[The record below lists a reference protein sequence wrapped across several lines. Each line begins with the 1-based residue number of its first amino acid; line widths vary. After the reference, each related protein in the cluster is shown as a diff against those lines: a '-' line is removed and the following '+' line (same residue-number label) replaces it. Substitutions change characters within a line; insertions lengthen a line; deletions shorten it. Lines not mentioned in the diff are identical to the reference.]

1 MRSKTSITYGG
12 ALYDLA
18 KEEGLTA
25 RILNDLGTFASVFR
39 EDPDYRKLLTEPSI
53 HKSEREALLDEA
65 WKQALH
71 PYTLNFVKLLCANG
85 TVSQLPD
92 CEAVFHDRYN
102 EDNGILAV
110 TAVSAVE
117 LRPELQE
124 KLRAKLEAKT
134 GKRIE
139 LTVSVDPKL
148 IGGVKLT
155 MEGVQYD
162 GTVRHHLDELQ
173 RILQTNSN

>member
-1 MRSKTSITYGG
+1 MTSKTSITYGG

-18 KEEGLTA
+18 KEEGLSA
-25 RILNDLGTFASVFR
+25 QILAELGMFAAVFR
-39 EDPDYRKLLTEPSI
+39 ENADYRKLLTEPSI
-53 HKSEREALLDEA
+53 PKSEREALLDEA
-65 WKQALH
+65 WKDAIH

-85 TVSQLPD
+85 TVGQLPD
-92 CEAVFHDRYN
+92 CEAVYHARYN

-110 TAVSAVE
+110 RAVSAAPM
-117 LRPELQE
+117 RGELQE
-124 KLRAKLEAKT
+124 KLRKKLEEKT
-134 GKRIE
+134 GKRVE
-139 LTVSVDPKL
+139 LTVSVDPAL

-155 MEGVQYD
+155 MDGVQYD

>member
-1 MRSKTSITYGG
+1 MRSKTSLVYGG

-18 KEEGLTA
+18 KEEGLTDRVLA
-25 RILNDLGTFASVFR
+25 DLDAFAAVFR
-39 EDPDYRKLLTEPSI
+39 EEPDYRRLLTEPSI
-53 HKSEREALLDEA
+53 PKAEREALLDEA
-65 WKQALH
+65 WKEILH
-71 PYTLNFVKLLCANG
+71 PYTLNFIKLLCANG

-92 CEAVFHDRYN
+92 CQTVYHEHYN

-110 TAVSAVE
+110 SAVSAVE
-117 LRPELQE
+117 LRPELRDR
-124 KLRAKLEAKT
+124 LCAKLEEKT
-134 GKRIE
+134 GKRVE
-139 LTVSVDPKL
+139 LTATVDPEL

-155 MEGVQYD
+155 IEGVQYD